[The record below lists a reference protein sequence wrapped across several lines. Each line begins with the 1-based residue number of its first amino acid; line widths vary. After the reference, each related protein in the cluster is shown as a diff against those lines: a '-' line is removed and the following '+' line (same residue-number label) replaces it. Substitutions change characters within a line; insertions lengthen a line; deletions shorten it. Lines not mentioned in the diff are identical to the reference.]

1 ADAFLAAVLE
11 LAARAGHVLGV
22 APVRAGDA
30 RRALPDRGAVAVHAG
45 VAAAEHHDMLAGKI
59 DPGPLLAV
67 HAELAVHVGDQ
78 VGQRLVNAWQIEPG
92 EVAAHRLVRA
102 HAEEHGVIFL
112 EQALERQVLAD
123 TRIEH
128 EADPHAL
135 HDLAA

>member
-1 ADAFLAAVLE
+1 PAAPARVGGTETRFHHHHAFHAVAARDRHRLAVEQEADAFLAAVLE

-45 VAAAEHHDMLAGKI
+45 VAAAEHHDMLAGEI

-78 VGQRLVNAWQIEPG
+78 VGQRLVNAWQ
-92 EVAAHRLVRA
+92 
-102 HAEEHGVIFL
+102 
-112 EQALERQVLAD
+112 
-123 TRIEH
+123 
-128 EADPHAL
+128 
-135 HDLAA
+135 